1 MNRDQ
6 KLLEEAYQSI
16 YESLNSFHDDRLTEK
31 EEQFVD
37 RAVEAIVAG
46 YPHSLSNYV
55 HIFKALSQKIFKGY
69 PEVVWVAYI
78 SAIREIIG
86 NSDSSFNQM
95 KQAGLILI
103 DKEKDKEE
111 LKEFFKKQVAA
122 NIARRFGSESLYSV
136 VSSPKGRAYCVQ
148 REKEVRDKK
157 IQKRLD
163 KELDKDFD
171 IDLRDFS

>member
-1 MNRDQ
+1 MNKDQ
-6 KLLEEAYQSI
+6 KLLQEAYESI
-16 YESLNSFHDDRLTEK
+16 YESVDSFHDDRLTEK

-37 RAVEAIVAG
+37 RAVEAIVDG
-46 YPHSLSNYV
+46 YPHSLANYV

-86 NSDSSFNQM
+86 NSNSGFNQM
-95 KQAGLILI
+95 RDAGLILI

-111 LKEFFKKQVAA
+111 LKEFFKRQVAA
-122 NIARRFGSESLYSV
+122 NIARRFGSESLYTV
-136 VSSPKGRAYCVQ
+136 VSSPKGRAYCAE

-157 IQKRLD
+157 IQKKLD
-163 KELDKDFD
+163 AELDPEFD
-171 IDLRDFS
+171 IDLEDFA